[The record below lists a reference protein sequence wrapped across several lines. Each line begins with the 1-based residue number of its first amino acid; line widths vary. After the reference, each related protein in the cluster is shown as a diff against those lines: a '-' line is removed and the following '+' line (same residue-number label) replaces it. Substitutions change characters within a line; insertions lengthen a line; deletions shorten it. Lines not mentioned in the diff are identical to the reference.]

1 MQEQSAQFDF
11 SQEYAHQTE
20 LHGLEGRPCSFGE
33 GVYYGPQWAILNFD
47 QPVTATAC
55 ECACPCNNL
64 RLSYTTSLPTL
75 SAVNLLLKCGAWVFV
90 ICN

>member
-33 GVYYGPQWAILNFD
+33 GVHYGPQWAILNFD
-47 QPVTATAC
+47 QPVTAPHVSTPVRATTF
-55 ECACPCNNL
+55 ASLNA
-64 RLSYTTSLPTL
+64 YTSSLPIL
-75 SAVNLLLKCGAWVFV
+75 SAVDLSCSSAVHGL
-90 ICN
+90 